1 MFTKEEREAMNKN
14 GLTVQTVTNRI
25 KRNWDRDEAINVK
38 YVEEL
43 DEYRMM
49 KYEKQQIIKSK
60 EIKAKYKKEKPWLK
74 TVPQSKPLSKYG
86 KHLSENIR
94 IGAYKV
100 DCYGRQQL
108 I

>member
-1 MFTKEEREAMNKN
+1 MFTIEERETMHRN
-14 GLTVQTVTNRI
+14 GLTVQTVTNLI

-38 YVEEL
+38 YVEDL

-49 KYEKQQIIKSK
+49 KYEKQQIIKSR
-60 EIKAKYKKEKPWLK
+60 EVKAQYKKEKPWLK
-74 TVPQSKPLSKYG
+74 TVPQSVTFSKYG
-86 KHLSENIR
+86 KYLSENIR
-94 IGAYKV
+94 IGAYKI